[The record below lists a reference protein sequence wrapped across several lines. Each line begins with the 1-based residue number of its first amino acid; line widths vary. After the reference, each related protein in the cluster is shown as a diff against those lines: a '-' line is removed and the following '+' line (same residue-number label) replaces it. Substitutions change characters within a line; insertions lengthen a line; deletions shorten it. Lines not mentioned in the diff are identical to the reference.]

1 VAELFRGSAKGAKK
15 TAKNL
20 RDAGKRTHDSVSKSL
35 GSLVLELLTKVKL
48 EKLSGPGTGQ
58 VLNVRTG
65 LLRVSI
71 NHRITDNGRE
81 VRGIVGTNVE
91 YAKFHEFGQS
101 VKADLMKHREGFKA
115 KLKANKPALKAD
127 DLPPRSFLRSALKEM
142 EPRIREEFAN
152 AVKESTSTW
161 RLL

>member
-1 VAELFRGSAKGAKK
+1 MFRGSAKGAKK

-20 RDAGKRTHDSVSKSL
+20 RNVGKRTHGAIRKSL
-35 GSLVLELLTKVKL
+35 ASLVLELMTKVKL

-58 VLNVRTG
+58 ALNVRTG
-65 LLRVSI
+65 RLRRSI
-71 NHRITDNGRE
+71 TQRITDSGRE

-101 VKADLMKHREGFKA
+101 IKADLQKHREGFKA
-115 KLKANKPALKAD
+115 ALKANKPALSAG
-127 DLPPRSFLRSALKEM
+127 DLPPRSFLRSALKDM

-152 AVKESTSTW
+152 AVKESSSTW

>member
-1 VAELFRGSAKGAKK
+1 MFRGSAKGAKK

-20 RDAGKRTHDSVSKSL
+20 RNVGKRTHDSVRKSL
-35 GSLVLELLTKVKL
+35 GRLTLELMTKVKL
-48 EKLSGPGTGQ
+48 EKLSGPGKDQ

-65 LLRVSI
+65 RLRRSI
-71 NHRITDNGRE
+71 TQRITDNGRQ

-101 VKADLMKHREGFKA
+101 VKADLKKHREGFKA

-127 DLPPRSFLRSALKEM
+127 DLPPRSFLRSALKEI

-152 AVKESTSTW
+152 AVKESSTTW

>member
-1 VAELFRGSAKGAKK
+1 MFRGSAKGAKK

-20 RDAGKRTHDSVSKSL
+20 RNVGKRTHDSVRKSL
-35 GSLVLELLTKVKL
+35 GRLTLELMTKVKL

-65 LLRVSI
+65 RLRRSI
-71 NHRITDNGRE
+71 TQRITDNGRE

-101 VKADLMKHREGFKA
+101 IKSDLKKQREGFKA
-115 KLKANKPALKAD
+115 GLAASKPALKSG

-142 EPRIREEFAN
+142 EPRIREEFAH
-152 AVKESTSTW
+152 AVKESSSTW

>member
-1 VAELFRGSAKGAKK
+1 MFRGSAKGAKK

-20 RDAGKRTHDSVSKSL
+20 RNVGKRTHDSVRKSL
-35 GSLVLELLTKVKL
+35 GRLTLELMTKVKL

-58 VLNVRTG
+58 ALNVRTG
-65 LLRVSI
+65 RLRRSI
-71 NHRITDNGRE
+71 TQRITDNGRE

-101 VKADLMKHREGFKA
+101 VKDELKKHREGFKA

-142 EPRIREEFAN
+142 EPRIREEFAH
-152 AVKESTSTW
+152 AVKESSSTW

>member
-1 VAELFRGSAKGAKK
+1 MFRGSAKGAKK
-15 TAKNL
+15 TAKSL
-20 RDAGKRTHDSVSKSL
+20 RNVGKRTHDSVRKSL
-35 GSLVLELLTKVKL
+35 GRLTLELMTKVKL

-58 VLNVRTG
+58 ALNVRTG
-65 LLRVSI
+65 RLRRSI
-71 NHRITDNGRE
+71 TQRITNSGRE

-101 VKADLMKHREGFKA
+101 IKADLKKQREGFKTG
-115 KLKANKPALKAD
+115 LKADKPALNAD
-127 DLPPRSFLRSALKEM
+127 SLPPRSFLRSALKEM

-152 AVKESTSTW
+152 AVKESSSTW

>member
-1 VAELFRGSAKGAKK
+1 MFRGSAKGAKK

-20 RDAGKRTHDSVSKSL
+20 RDSGKRMHGAVRKSL
-35 GSLVLELLTKVKL
+35 ASLVLELMVKVKQ

-58 VLNVRTG
+58 ALNVRTG
-65 LLRVSI
+65 RLRRSI
-71 NHRITDNGRE
+71 TQRITDSGRE
-81 VRGIVGTNVE
+81 VRGIVGTNVD
-91 YAKFHEFGQS
+91 YAKFHEFGPS
-101 VKADLMKHREGFKA
+101 VKDELKKHKEGFKA
-115 KLKANKPALKAD
+115 ALKANKPALKAD

-152 AVKESTSTW
+152 AVKESSSTW

>member
-1 VAELFRGSAKGAKK
+1 MFRGSAKGAKK

-20 RDAGKRTHDSVSKSL
+20 RNAGKRMHGSVRKSL
-35 GSLVLELLTKVKL
+35 GSLVLELLTKVKQ

-58 VLNVRTG
+58 ALNVRTG
-65 LLRVSI
+65 RLRRSI
-71 NHRITDNGRE
+71 TQRITDSGRQ

-101 VKADLMKHREGFKA
+101 IKGDLKKQREGFKA
-115 KLKANKPALKAD
+115 GLKADKPALSAD
-127 DLPPRSFLRSALKEM
+127 SLPPRSFLRTALKEM
-142 EPRIREEFAN
+142 EPRIREEFAH
-152 AVKESTSTW
+152 AVKESSSTW